1 MNAKEKQTIFKD
13 MGVKIF
19 YIGKS
24 LNDPQRAYLIF
35 QALENV
41 LCDLVM
47 NPETKSI
54 VELSGHIY
62 KCTKITRWSS

>member
-1 MNAKEKQTIFKD
+1 
-13 MGVKIF
+13 MGVKSF

-41 LCDLVM
+41 LCDMLM
-47 NPETKSI
+47 SPETKPI
-54 VELSGHIY
+54 VELSGNIY